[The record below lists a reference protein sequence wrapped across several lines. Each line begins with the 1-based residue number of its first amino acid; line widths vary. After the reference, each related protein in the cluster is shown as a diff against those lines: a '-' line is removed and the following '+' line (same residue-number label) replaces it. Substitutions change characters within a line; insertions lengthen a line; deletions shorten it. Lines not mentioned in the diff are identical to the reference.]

1 MCPAKSSTYNLL
13 HSPRM
18 FRGERN
24 GEILIIILQ
33 EMWFYQLSLA
43 SRSGRDE
50 TLELTSTE
58 QYLATIFREGR
69 ALGRHTDNTDYR

>member
-1 MCPAKSSTYNLL
+1 
-13 HSPRM
+13 
-18 FRGERN
+18 
-24 GEILIIILQ
+24 
-33 EMWFYQLSLA
+33 MWFYQLSLA

-69 ALGRHTDNTDYR
+69 ALGRHTDNTDIGDVMMM

>member
-1 MCPAKSSTYNLL
+1 
-13 HSPRM
+13 M
-18 FRGERN
+18 FR
-24 GEILIIILQ
+24 EILIIILQ
-33 EMWFYQLSLA
+33 EMWFYRLSLA

-69 ALGRHTDNTDYR
+69 ALGRHTDNTDIGDVMMM